1 MTAPGAHQPAR
12 SAGPFFRVDFLFH
25 LDTCCLLGFYVP
37 GVKGRRPWAPP
48 CVCGGACAGC
58 RSEWGPRG
66 GDPSPAPSA
75 QLLRSLSFFPFLG
88 QTQFLKS
95 LCVCALG
102 SSYVWSSAVSAVPN
116 HSQPVAPP
124 LCPGLRSPR
133 RGCPPGTLGGFVSFA
148 VEMRREP
155 ACVSALRGVPGPS
168 VGRVSG
174 LRQPISVLRAL
185 SHKTH
190 GTEKKKKKLHFFFQ
204 MGGLQMKQTTFPFSQ
219 RRDRRF

>member
-1 MTAPGAHQPAR
+1 MDSALPAMAGCSPRPPQSRERAPCHAGELVTAPGAHQPAR
-12 SAGPFFRVDFLFH
+12 PAGPFFRVDFLFH

-48 CVCGGACAGC
+48 RVCGGACAGC

-116 HSQPVAPP
+116 HSQPVAP

-133 RGCPPGTLGGFVSFA
+133 RGCPPGPWEVL
-148 VEMRREP
+148 
-155 ACVSALRGVPGPS
+155 SALP
-168 VGRVSG
+168 
-174 LRQPISVLRAL
+174 L
-185 SHKTH
+185 K
-190 GTEKKKKKLHFFFQ
+190 
-204 MGGLQMKQTTFPFSQ
+204 
-219 RRDRRF
+219 

>member
-1 MTAPGAHQPAR
+1 MIASLSQKVVANGFSSPSDGWVLPPPPPQSRERAPCHAGELVTAPGAHQPAR
-12 SAGPFFRVDFLFH
+12 PAGPFFRVDFLFH

-48 CVCGGACAGC
+48 RVCGGACAGC

-116 HSQPVAPP
+116 HSQPVAP

-133 RGCPPGTLGGFVSFA
+133 RGCPAGPWEVL
-148 VEMRREP
+148 
-155 ACVSALRGVPGPS
+155 SALP
-168 VGRVSG
+168 
-174 LRQPISVLRAL
+174 L
-185 SHKTH
+185 K
-190 GTEKKKKKLHFFFQ
+190 
-204 MGGLQMKQTTFPFSQ
+204 
-219 RRDRRF
+219 